1 MLKLDEKV
9 EKLGRKL
16 RNYLFTKLKNSLDSI
31 HAKIGT
37 IRQFLPRMVEAMI
50 GKKHTEAIELD
61 YVENL
66 PKNLSKTIEFGA

>member
-1 MLKLDEKV
+1 MLNLDEKV